1 MTIDTTYLNRCIQ
14 TLIVAFEAIQKWDSD
29 EITYDIYRAACVKE
43 FEIVLEQGG
52 TLLKK
57 RLRSYFA
64 SNRQADRL
72 NFRDVFRHAAK
83 HGLIATDSCE
93 RWLEYR
99 DCRNETAHQ
108 YGGDFAEQTLE
119 LLPKFIADARALADI
134 IGSDYE
140 DGSVEHVAEA

>member
-14 TLIVAFEAIQKWDSD
+14 TLIVAFEAIQQRDSD
-29 EITYDIYRAACVKE
+29 EIIYDIYRAACVKE

-52 TLLKK
+52 NLLKK
-57 RLRSYFA
+57 RLRPYFA
-64 SNRQADRL
+64 SNYQADRL
-72 NFRDVFRHAAK
+72 SFRDVFRYAAK

-99 DCRNETAHQ
+99 DRRNETTH
-108 YGGDFAEQTLE
+108 QTLE
-119 LLPKFIADARALADI
+119 LLPKFIADAKALANI
-134 IGSDYE
+134 IGADYG

>member
-14 TLIVAFEAIQKWDSD
+14 TLIVAFEAIQQRDSD
-29 EITYDIYRAACVKE
+29 EIIYDIYRSACVKE
-43 FEIVLEQGG
+43 FEIVLEQCGN
-52 TLLKK
+52 LLKK
-57 RLRSYFA
+57 RLRPYFA

-72 NFRDVFRHAAK
+72 SFRDVFRYAAK

-99 DCRNETAHQ
+99 DRRNETAQ
-108 YGGDFAEQTLE
+108 QTLE
-119 LLPKFIADARALADI
+119 LLPKFIADAKALANI
-134 IGSDYE
+134 IGADYG

>member
-1 MTIDTTYLNRCIQ
+1 MTIDTTYLNRCLQ
-14 TLIVAFEAIQKWDSD
+14 TLIVAFEAIEQRDSD
-29 EITYDIYRAACVKE
+29 EIIYDIYRAACVKE
-43 FEIVLEQGG
+43 FEIILEQCGN
-52 TLLKK
+52 LLKK
-57 RLRSYFA
+57 RLRPYFA

-72 NFRDVFRHAAK
+72 NFRDVFRYAAK

-99 DCRNETAHQ
+99 DRRNDTAHQ

-119 LLPKFIADARALADI
+119 LLPKFIADAKALANI
-134 IGSDYE
+134 IGADYG

>member
-14 TLIVAFEAIQKWDSD
+14 TLIVAFEAIQQRDSD
-29 EITYDIYRAACVKE
+29 EIIYDIYRAACVKE
-43 FEIVLEQGG
+43 FEIVLEQCGN
-52 TLLKK
+52 LLKK
-57 RLRSYFA
+57 RLRPYFA

-72 NFRDVFRHAAK
+72 SFRDVFRYAAK

-99 DCRNETAHQ
+99 DRRNETAQ
-108 YGGDFAEQTLE
+108 QTLE
-119 LLPKFIADARALADI
+119 LLPKFIADAKALANI
-134 IGSDYE
+134 IGADYG